1 MNVGYNK
8 YMIVKFMIPDF
19 VVTNIKNIYKTTTVV
34 IRNNYD
40 VRKVKRVMKKQQ
52 TVIVEIILSNIVLE
66 SFDYPFFQVLQR

>member
-40 VRKVKRVMKKQQ
+40 VRKVKRVMKKQ
-52 TVIVEIILSNIVLE
+52 
-66 SFDYPFFQVLQR
+66 